1 MKSSVVK
8 HSVSLAGRRT
18 SVSLENEFW
27 QALKEIGRQRKMSL
41 SALILEIQANQQCG
55 NLCSAIRLFVLGV
68 YRAQIE
74 NISHAAAERGAL
86 SVVAHKLDLGTSS
99 RL

>member
-27 QALKEIGRQRKMSL
+27 KALKEIARQRKMSL
-41 SALILEIQANQQCG
+41 SALIREIQANQQYG
-55 NLCSAIRLFVLGV
+55 NLCSAIRLFVFGV

-74 NISHAAAERGAL
+74 NISHVEAERELG
-86 SVVAHKLDLGTSS
+86 LGTSS
-99 RL
+99 RLGI

>member
-27 QALKEIGRQRKMSL
+27 KALKEIARQRKMSL
-41 SALILEIQANQQCG
+41 SALIFEIQANQQYG
-55 NLCSAIRLFVLGV
+55 NLC
-68 YRAQIE
+68 
-74 NISHAAAERGAL
+74 
-86 SVVAHKLDLGTSS
+86 
-99 RL
+99 

>member
-27 QALKEIGRQRKMSL
+27 KALKEIARQRKMSL
-41 SALILEIQANQQCG
+41 SALIREIQANQQYG

-74 NISHAAAERGAL
+74 NISHAEAERELG
-86 SVVAHKLDLGTSS
+86 LGTSS
-99 RL
+99 RLGI